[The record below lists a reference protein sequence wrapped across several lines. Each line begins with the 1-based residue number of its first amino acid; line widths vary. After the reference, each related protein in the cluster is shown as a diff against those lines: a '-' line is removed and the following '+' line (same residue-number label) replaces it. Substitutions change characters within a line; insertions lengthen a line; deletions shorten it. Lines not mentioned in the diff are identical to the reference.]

1 MSNAPWQLVSGLGI
15 ALAGA
20 LLANLLHL
28 PLPWLLGPLL
38 LVAASRM
45 RGVACA
51 CPRPL
56 RRIGQWVIG
65 ISLGLYFTPQV
76 AASLLGH
83 WPLIWLAV
91 VWALALGA
99 LGCWVLQR
107 FAAVD
112 LASAWFGAA
121 IGGAADMVNLAERHQ
136 AQSAVVSTVH
146 SLRVVL
152 VVLTVP
158 FALQWLGFGV
168 TMPDAFHAR
177 PFSSIGLLGL
187 MIGSGCT
194 AWLLQRLHVPNA
206 WVLGPMLFA
215 LLFTV
220 QEIHLSALPR
230 SISWAGQ
237 LCIGWSL
244 GSNYHPQFF
253 CRAPRLA
260 WVITLFT
267 LGMLALCTA
276 LAWLTA
282 RMVQLPFA
290 ALLLGLAPGGIAE
303 MTLTARALD
312 MSVPLVTAMHIVRML
327 AVVLLADPLYRWLLA
342 LREQR
347 KQ

>member
-1 MSNAPWQLVSGLGI
+1 MSLRQLFSGLGI

-20 LLANLLHL
+20 WLAHLLHL

-83 WPLIWLAV
+83 WPLVVLAV

-99 LGCWVLQR
+99 VGCWVLQR

-158 FALQWLGFGV
+158 FALQWLGFAV
-168 TMPDAFHAR
+168 HTPDASQAR
-177 PFSSIGLLGL
+177 AFSLLGL
-187 MIGSGCT
+187 LALLAGSGT
-194 AWLLQRLHVPNA
+194 AAWLLQRLHVPNA

-220 QEIHLSALPR
+220 QEIHLSTLPH

-253 CRAPRLA
+253 RRAPRLA
-260 WVITLFT
+260 WVVTLFT
-267 LGMLALCTA
+267 LGMLALCMA
-276 LAWLTA
+276 LAWFAA
-282 RMVQLPFA
+282 RIVHLPFA

-312 MSVPLVTAMHIVRML
+312 ISVPLVTAMHIVRML

-342 LREQR
+342 MRGEKNR
-347 KQ
+347 